1 MKQFAEFLRKEVN
14 APQLPG
20 ETSSE
25 RIEAMRQLADAYPQE
40 VLRFRCTIAR
50 DFLAHIRDFARTI
63 KLNVLITCNNSLNSP
78 GVLYA
83 QCRTYGYNIWELS
96 KVEDFVVVEDMVSQP
111 RIEADG
117 RVFEYGPM
125 YKQLHAISHGKPIVA
140 VTLANGDYHTPP
152 NLVRL
157 AMAEAAA
164 HGASYLFWPTWP
176 ENQRERMVAAIRPQ
190 ADFLG
195 AHETLLNDATFRA
208 DVLLFLPFRRWAE
221 TDHCAA
227 TVLAAEITRA
237 NIQYQVI
244 SEGDF
249 DLAARPGRRPVLLLE
264 SMAVLA
270 AAQQAAV
277 DPFQKAGGRVIAADE
292 PDWPAKLKAALIAP
306 SVVVQAPPT
315 VRAVVRDQ
323 PDRVVIH
330 LLNLNVQRLS
340 SFEDQVTAARDVKLA
355 VRVPFSK
362 IKSLS
367 VHTADERGTS
377 GPLKF
382 DIKRD
387 EIASVVT
394 FTVPYL
400 EVAAVAVI
408 EAQES
413 PGNPSK

>member
-1 MKQFAEFLRKEVN
+1 
-14 APQLPG
+14 
-20 ETSSE
+20 
-25 RIEAMRQLADAYPQE
+25 
-40 VLRFRCTIAR
+40 
-50 DFLAHIRDFARTI
+50 
-63 KLNVLITCNNSLNSP
+63 
-78 GVLYA
+78 
-83 QCRTYGYNIWELS
+83 
-96 KVEDFVVVEDMVSQP
+96 
-111 RIEADG
+111 
-117 RVFEYGPM
+117 
-125 YKQLHAISHGKPIVA
+125 
-140 VTLANGDYHTPP
+140 
-152 NLVRL
+152 
-157 AMAEAAA
+157 
-164 HGASYLFWPTWP
+164 
-176 ENQRERMVAAIRPQ
+176 
-190 ADFLG
+190 
-195 AHETLLNDATFRA
+195 
-208 DVLLFLPFRRWAE
+208 
-221 TDHCAA
+221 
-227 TVLAAEITRA
+227 
-237 NIQYQVI
+237 
-244 SEGDF
+244 
-249 DLAARPGRRPVLLLE
+249 
-264 SMAVLA
+264 MAVLA